1 MNKVL
6 IIGAGY
12 GGLRA
17 IETLA
22 KYKDIEVTLVDK
34 NPYHYLQTEAYGYIA
49 GKIDINKIAI
59 DLRSWC
65 LGFKRVTFV
74 QNEINAV
81 DIKKKINC
89 YRE

>member
-6 IIGAGY
+6 IIGGGY

-22 KYKDIEVTLVDK
+22 RYKDIEVTLVDK

-49 GKIDINKIAI
+49 CI
-59 DLRSWC
+59 
-65 LGFKRVTFV
+65 
-74 QNEINAV
+74 
-81 DIKKKINC
+81 
-89 YRE
+89 